1 MAEISEGGKR
11 MIAIEGIPMER
22 DDIFRQAYSRS
33 VAQVHPMKQKSSEPI
48 VHKEQPVRMTWMK
61 WR

>member
-1 MAEISEGGKR
+1 
-11 MIAIEGIPMER
+11 MIAIEEIPMER
-22 DDIFRQAYSRS
+22 NDIFPQAYSRS
-33 VAQVHPMKQKSSEPI
+33 ASQVHTMKKKSSEPI

>member
-1 MAEISEGGKR
+1 

-33 VAQVHPMKQKSSEPI
+33 AAQVHTMKKKSSEPI